1 MDFAVPDSQK
11 NLSPSGQRP
20 ADESSTDRNIPALAG
35 ERMAPEPEPDPN
47 AAVAGEPSP
56 TDLFDLY
63 EKIAE
68 ERPGSGDAE
77 IFEKIREWTFSD
89 FSQPPHEFAG
99 ITQQELRAWQKRHR
113 INLSSGRIRPD
124 PVDIQRGHAWGH
136 IRLAAR
142 ANSLHGEFG
151 PPSAEEL
158 ILMDPKQRP
167 LEAA

>member
-1 MDFAVPDSQK
+1 MDFAVPDSQE
-11 NLSPSGQRP
+11 NLPTSGRP
-20 ADESSTDRNIPALAG
+20 AAEEPSIAGNIPALSREKA
-35 ERMAPEPEPDPN
+35 APEPEQDEN
-47 AAVAGEPSP
+47 AAVAGDPSA

-68 ERPGSGDAE
+68 ARPGSRDAE
-77 IFEKIREWTFSD
+77 IFERIREWTFSD

-167 LEAA
+167 LEAT

>member
-1 MDFAVPDSQK
+1 MEFVVPDSSEK
-11 NLSPSGQRP
+11 IPGQRP
-20 ADESSTDRNIPALAG
+20 AGKSSREPALKVSRPQPAS
-35 ERMAPEPEPDPN
+35 EPQPDRKP
-47 AAVAGEPSP
+47 GEPSAE
-56 TDLFDLY
+56 TLFDLY

-68 ERPGSGDAE
+68 AQPGSRDAE

-89 FSQPPHEFAG
+89 FSKPPHEFAG
-99 ITQQELRAWQKRHR
+99 VSKPELEAWQLRHR

-158 ILMDPKQRP
+158 ILMSPTQRP
-167 LEAA
+167 LEAS

>member
-1 MDFAVPDSQK
+1 MDFVVPDSPK
-11 NLSPSGQRP
+11 NLSPSGPRP
-20 ADESSTDRNIPALAG
+20 ADESSVNGNISTVSHARVTPA
-35 ERMAPEPEPDPN
+35 PEPDPS
-47 AAVAGEPSP
+47 AIAAGEPSAS
-56 TDLFDLY
+56 DLFDLY

-68 ERPGSGDAE
+68 ARPGTRDAE
-77 IFEKIREWTFSD
+77 IFERIREWTFSD

-99 ITQQELRAWQKRHR
+99 ITRQELRAWQKRHR

-158 ILMDPKQRP
+158 ILMDPKHRP
-167 LEAA
+167 LEAT

>member
-1 MDFAVPDSQK
+1 MDFVVPDSTE
-11 NLSPSGQRP
+11 NLSTSGPR
-20 ADESSTDRNIPALAG
+20 AAGGSSPEGNIPSPSREQA
-35 ERMAPEPEPDPN
+35 APELEKS
-47 AAVAGEPSP
+47 AADAAEASPSE
-56 TDLFDLY
+56 LFDLY

-68 ERPGSGDAE
+68 MRPGTRDAE
-77 IFEKIREWTFSD
+77 IFESIREWTFSD

-99 ITQQELRAWQKRHR
+99 ITLAELKSWQKRHR

-124 PVDIQRGHAWGH
+124 PIDVQRGHAWGH

>member
-1 MDFAVPDSQK
+1 MDFVVPDLQE
-11 NLSPSGQRP
+11 NLPNSGQRP
-20 ADESSTDRNIPALAG
+20 ADESSVDRNIPG
-35 ERMAPEPEPDPN
+35 VSRERVTPEPEPDQN
-47 AAVAGEPSP
+47 ATVDGEPSP

-68 ERPGSGDAE
+68 ARPGSRDAE

-99 ITQQELRAWQKRHR
+99 ITGQELRAWQKRHR

-167 LEAA
+167 LEVT

>member
-1 MDFAVPDSQK
+1 MDFVVPDSQK

-20 ADESSTDRNIPALAG
+20 AEASSIGGNITNVSR
-35 ERMAPEPEPDPN
+35 ERVTPEPEPEP
-47 AAVAGEPSP
+47 AAAAAGEPSAA
-56 TDLFDLY
+56 DLFELY

-68 ERPGSGDAE
+68 ARPGSRDAE
-77 IFEKIREWTFSD
+77 IFERIREWTFSD
-89 FSQPPHEFAG
+89 FSLPPHEFAG
-99 ITQQELRAWQKRHR
+99 ITRQELRAWQKRHR

-124 PVDIQRGHAWGH
+124 PVDVQRGHAWGH

-167 LEAA
+167 LEAT

>member
-1 MDFAVPDSQK
+1 MDFVVPDSTEK
-11 NLSPSGQRP
+11 LPSSGPRP
-20 ADESSTDRNIPALAG
+20 ADESSIDRNIPAVAHA
-35 ERMAPEPEPDPN
+35 RVTPEPEPDQT
-47 AAVAGEPSP
+47 ATVAGEPSP

-63 EKIAE
+63 ERIAE
-68 ERPGSGDAE
+68 TRTGTRDAE

-99 ITQQELRAWQKRHR
+99 IPQQELWAWQKRHR